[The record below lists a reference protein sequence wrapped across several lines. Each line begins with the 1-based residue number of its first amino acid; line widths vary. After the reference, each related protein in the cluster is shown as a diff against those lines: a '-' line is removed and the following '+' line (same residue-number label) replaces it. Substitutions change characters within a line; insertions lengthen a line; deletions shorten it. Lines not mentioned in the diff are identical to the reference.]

1 MINLDKDIIKNLI
14 SDLKVVDK
22 NHFKPLLFDLNN
34 DSDLKEFESLINS
47 KKKQLKIANTLENQ
61 LIELH
66 LTQNPSRQISK
77 SERAEWLDG
86 WKKNNDIY
94 RYGTWV
100 YYPWSDVLSHILP
113 KEEFIELRTSRNK
126 YKIGEEEQAR
136 LAQKTVGVIGLS
148 VGQSVALTMA
158 IERVFGSLRIADFDH
173 LDLSNLNRIRS
184 GLSNISIPKTV
195 LVAREIAE
203 IDPYLKV
210 ELFNSGINKDNI
222 KEFIGEGE
230 AKLDLLIEECDS
242 LDIKILARAEA
253 RKQKVPVLMDTSDRG
268 MLDIERFD
276 LEPTR
281 PIMHGMVS
289 DDAAANIDDWSPRE
303 RLAMVMDMVGVEK
316 ISSRL
321 KASLLEVEQSLKTWP
336 QLASSVALG
345 GAITTI
351 AARRIL
357 LDEPI
362 ASGRHYIDIDAV
374 LDGDNDTISNASAK
388 QKPGPL
394 SFDEC
399 EKIIEDFK
407 MSKSQ
412 DALIL
417 DKETIE
423 DIVDQACWAP
433 SGGNVQPWKWI
444 YKKGVLSLFHDLH
457 YSYSFLD
464 FKNRGS
470 LIGLGAAL
478 ENVTQRAAYHSLK
491 AEISI
496 LASDFDDR
504 LIAQIQFYNDQDAAA
519 NEFLNLGAKL
529 HLRLTNRLKSKALKP
544 VSKQVKVDISEHL
557 AGTGFSVKWLEGEKL
572 KKMAQIVGAV
582 ERQRILDPWGHEDF
596 IAEARWTKEEAES
609 TRNGVDIRT
618 LDLDESDLVGF
629 KLIKDAK
636 AIAHLRNWD
645 RGQALIKMSTDSLEN
660 SSALVLLYTEGHS
673 AKSVINGGRLVER
686 LWVYLN
692 KKGLAYQ
699 PVSPATF
706 MFARLR
712 MDDDSSS
719 PYLIKELKKLRRE
732 YLELLEL
739 PESVNDLFLARIFY
753 AEEPAV
759 KSLRKPLS
767 KVFKILS

>member
-1 MINLDKDIIKNLI
+1 MVNSDKYIIKNLI
-14 SDLKVVDK
+14 SGLKVVNK
-22 NHFKPLLFDLNN
+22 NYFKPNLYDLNN
-34 DSDLKEFESLINS
+34 ESDLKEFELLINGN
-47 KKKQLKIANTLENQ
+47 KNHLKIANTIENQ
-61 LIELH
+61 LVELY
-66 LTQNPSRQISK
+66 LTRNPRRQISK
-77 SERAEWLDG
+77 SERVEWLEE
-86 WKKNNDIY
+86 WKKSNDIY
-94 RYGTWV
+94 RYGNWV
-100 YYPWSDVLSHILP
+100 YYPWSDVLSHVLP
-113 KEEFIELRTSRNK
+113 QKDFIELRTSRNK
-126 YKIGEEEQAR
+126 YKIGEDEQSL
-136 LAQKTVGVIGLS
+136 LAQKKVGVIGLS

-158 IERVFGSLRIADFDH
+158 IERVFGTLRIADFDH

-184 GLSNISIPKTV
+184 GVSNVGVPKTI

-203 IDPYLKV
+203 IDPYLKI
-210 ELFNSGINKDNI
+210 ELYSEGINKDNI
-222 KEFIGEGE
+222 NEFIGRGE
-230 AKLDLLIEECDS
+230 DKLDLLIEECDS

-253 RKQKVPVLMDTSDRG
+253 RKQRVPVLMDTSDRG

-276 LEPTR
+276 LEPSR

-289 DDAAANIDDWSPRE
+289 DDAAANIDKWSSRE

-316 ISSRL
+316 ISPRL

-357 LDEPI
+357 LNETIP
-362 ASGRHYIDIDAV
+362 SGRHYIDIDEV
-374 LDGDNDTISNASAK
+374 LNTEKPSLKDSPTD
-388 QKPGPL
+388 QKPAPL

-399 EKIIEDFK
+399 EKMIDELK
-407 MSKSQ
+407 KSKPQ
-412 DALIL
+412 EALNL
-417 DKETIE
+417 DNRIIE
-423 DIVDQACWAP
+423 DIVEQACWAP

-444 YKKGVLSLFHDLH
+444 YKKGVLSLFHDQH

-478 ENVTQRAAYHSLK
+478 ENVVQRATIHGLK
-491 AEISI
+491 ADISF
-496 LASDFDDR
+496 LAHDFDDHF
-504 LIAQIQFYNDQDAAA
+504 IAQVQFFEEKELATD
-519 NEFLNLGAKL
+519 EFFKLGANL
-529 HLRLTNRLKSKALKP
+529 NVRLTNRLKSKTLKP
-544 VSKQVKVDISEHL
+544 LNEELKADVSQHL
-557 AGTGFSVKWLEGEKL
+557 EGTGFSVKWLEGEKL

-609 TRNGVDIRT
+609 SCNGVDIRT

-629 KLIKDAK
+629 KLIKDAQ
-636 AIAHLRNWD
+636 AIEHLRSWD
-645 RGQALIKMSTDSLEN
+645 KGQALIKMSTDSLEN
-660 SSALVLLYTEGHS
+660 SSALALLYCDDHSTE
-673 AKSVINGGRLVER
+673 SVLKGGRLVER

-712 MDDDSSS
+712 MEDESSS
-719 PYLIKELKKLRRE
+719 PYLIEELKKLRKE

-739 PESVNDLFLARIFY
+739 PESVNDLFLARLFF

>member
-1 MINLDKDIIKNLI
+1 MVNLDKDIIKNLI

-22 NHFKPLLFDLNN
+22 NHSKPILFNLND
-34 DSDLKEFESLINS
+34 DSDLKEFESLING
-47 KKKQLKIANTLENQ
+47 KKNQLKIANTLENQ
-61 LIELH
+61 LIELY
-66 LTQNPSRQISK
+66 LTRHPSRQISK
-77 SERAEWLDG
+77 SERAEWIDE

-94 RYGTWV
+94 SYGTWV
-100 YYPWSDVLSHILP
+100 YYPWSDIISHVLP

-126 YKIGEEEQAR
+126 YKIGEEEQAL

-158 IERVFGSLRIADFDH
+158 IERVFGTLRIADFDH

-184 GLSNISIPKTV
+184 GLSNISVPKTI

-210 ELFNSGINKDNI
+210 ELYNSGISKENI

-242 LDIKILARAEA
+242 IDIKILARSEA
-253 RKQKVPVLMDTSDRG
+253 RTQRVPVLMDTSDRG

-289 DDAAANIDDWSPRE
+289 DDAAANLDKWSAKE
-303 RLAMVMDMVGVEK
+303 RLAMVMDMVGIEN

-357 LDEPI
+357 LNEDIP
-362 ASGRHYIDIDAV
+362 SGRHYIDIDEV
-374 LDGDNDTISNASAK
+374 LKGGGDTLKSSPTD
-388 QKPGPL
+388 QKPPPL

-399 EKIIEDFK
+399 EKMIEDFK
-407 MSKSQ
+407 GAKTEI
-412 DALIL
+412 ALTL
-417 DKETIE
+417 EKETIE
-423 DIVDQACWAP
+423 DIVEQACWAP

-444 YKKGVLSLFHDLH
+444 YKKGVLSLFHDRH

-470 LIGLGAAL
+470 FIGLGAAL
-478 ENVTQRAAYHSLK
+478 ENVVQRASYHGLN
-491 AEISI
+491 AEISMV
-496 LASDFDDR
+496 ARDFEDL
-504 LIAQIQFYNDQDAAA
+504 LIAQVQFYSYKGSTA
-519 NEFLNLGAKL
+519 NEFLNLGANL
-529 HLRLTNRLKSKALKP
+529 NMRLTNRLKSKVLKP
-544 VSKQVKVDISEHL
+544 IDEDLKVNISEHL
-557 AGTGFSVKWLEGEKL
+557 EGTGFSVKWLEGEKL

-618 LDLDESDLVGF
+618 LDIDESDLVGF
-629 KLIKDAK
+629 KLIKDAD
-636 AIAHLRNWD
+636 AIAHLRKWD

-660 SSALVLLYTEGHS
+660 SSALALLYCESHS
-673 AKSVINGGRLVER
+673 AESVIKGGRLVER

-712 MDDDSSS
+712 MEDDSSS

-732 YLELLEL
+732 YLDLLEL
-739 PESVNDLFLARIFY
+739 PESVNDLFLARLFY
-753 AEEPAV
+753 AEEPVV